1 MTIREGCK
9 RLRIPGRHWVGG
21 GAVLCSLALLAA
33 CHSGSAGTGTSS
45 MQPRRVAVVVS
56 TLDNPYFVVLANTAA
71 EEARRLGYQTTIFD
85 SQDDPAEEAST
96 FENIVAAGYSAILLN
111 ATDDQGS
118 VSNARMAMQAHIPV
132 FTMDR
137 AIQSDQATVSQ
148 VVSDNYAGAVEVGQY
163 FVRELNGH
171 GRYVEL
177 LGLVGDNNT
186 WIRSNGFHSVV
197 GRYPGLKMVAQQ
209 SADFDRSRA
218 LSVMDSILQAH
229 PEIDAV
235 FCDNDTMA
243 LGAYQA
249 LLAAHLDHA
258 VRVFGF
264 DGSADGIAAIEA
276 GHMDATAMQ
285 SPAVIARLAAQYA
298 DLYLRG
304 DRALPPRVLV
314 AVSLV
319 TRANV
324 ARFIDGD
331 HRSQR

>member
-1 MTIREGCK
+1 
-9 RLRIPGRHWVGG
+9 LRIPGLQWVIR
-21 GAVLCSLALLAA
+21 GAALCTLALLAG
-33 CHSGSAGTGTSS
+33 CNSGTPGTGAKAA
-45 MQPRRVAVVVS
+45 QPRRVAIVVS
-56 TLDNPYFVVLANTAA
+56 TLDNPYFVILANTAA
-71 EEARRLGYQTTIFD
+71 QEAQRLGYRATIFD
-85 SQDDPAEEAST
+85 SQDDPAKEAST
-96 FENIVAAGYSAILLN
+96 FENVIAAGYSAVLLN
-111 ATDDQGS
+111 ATDDEGS
-118 VSNARMAMQAHIPV
+118 VGNAMMAMHAHIPV

-137 AIQSDQATVSQ
+137 AIQSDQATVTQ
-148 VVSDNYAGAVEVGQY
+148 VVSDNYVGAVEVGQY
-163 FVRELNGH
+163 FVRQLQGH

-229 PEIDAV
+229 PDIDAV

-264 DGSADGIAAIEA
+264 DGSADGVAAVEA
-276 GHMDATAMQ
+276 GHLDATAMQ
-285 SPAVIARLAAQYA
+285 YPALIARLAAQFA
-298 DLYLRG
+298 DKYLRG
-304 DRALPPRVLV
+304 ERNLPPRMLV

-319 TRANV
+319 TRPNV
-324 ARFIDGD
+324 ARFIHGD
-331 HRSQR
+331 AAGPR

>member
-1 MTIREGCK
+1 
-9 RLRIPGRHWVGG
+9 LRFPGRQWVCR
-21 GAVLCSLALLAA
+21 GAVLCALALLAA
-33 CHSGSAGTGTSS
+33 CNSGAAGTGTGATKP
-45 MQPRRVAVVVS
+45 QRIAIVVS

-71 EEARRLGYQTTIFD
+71 EEARRLGYQATIFD
-85 SQDDPAEEAST
+85 SEDDPAKEAST
-96 FENIVAAGYSAILLN
+96 FENVVAAGYGAVLLN
-111 ATDDQGS
+111 ATDDEGS
-118 VSNARMAMQAHIPV
+118 VANARMAMQAHIAV

-137 AIQSDQATVSQ
+137 AIKSDEATVSQ

-163 FVRELNGH
+163 FVRELHGE

-209 SADFDRSRA
+209 SADFDRSKA
-218 LSVMDSILQAH
+218 LAVMDSILQAH
-229 PEIDAV
+229 PDIDAV

-264 DGSADGIAAIEA
+264 DGSADGIAAIAA
-276 GHMDATAMQ
+276 GHLDATAMQ
-285 SPAVIARLAAQYA
+285 YPQLIARLAADSA
-298 DLYLRG
+298 DRYLRG
-304 DRALPPRVLV
+304 DRVIPPRVLV

-319 TRANV
+319 TRLNV
-324 ARFIDGD
+324 ARFVHGDGD
-331 HRSQR
+331 AGR

>member
-1 MTIREGCK
+1 MRF
-9 RLRIPGRHWVGG
+9 PGRRWISR
-21 GAVLCSLALLAA
+21 GAVLCSLALLAG
-33 CHSGSAGTGTSS
+33 CHSGTSGTGTGST
-45 MQPRRVAVVVS
+45 QPRRIAIVVS

-71 EEARRLGYQTTIFD
+71 QEANRLGYRATIFD
-85 SQDDPAEEAST
+85 SEDDPAKEAST
-96 FENIVAAGYSAILLN
+96 FENLVAAGYSAVLLN
-111 ATDDQGS
+111 ATDDEGS
-118 VSNARMAMQAHIPV
+118 VSNARMAMRAHIPV

-137 AIQSDQATVSQ
+137 AIKSDQATVSQ

-209 SADFDRSRA
+209 SADFDRSKA
-218 LSVMDSILQAH
+218 LTVMDSILQAH
-229 PEIDAV
+229 PDIDAV

-249 LLAAHLDHA
+249 LLAAHLDHE

-264 DGSADGIAAIEA
+264 DGSADGVAAIEA
-276 GHMDATAMQ
+276 GHLDATAMQ
-285 SPAVIARLAAQYA
+285 YPQVIARLAARSA
-298 DLYLRG
+298 DKYLRG
-304 DRALPPRVLV
+304 DRDIPPRVLV

-319 TRANV
+319 TRPNV
-324 ARFIDGD
+324 ARFIHGDRDGS
-331 HRSQR
+331 R

>member
-1 MTIREGCK
+1 M
-9 RLRIPGRHWVGG
+9 RIPGRQRVIR
-21 GAVLCSLALLAA
+21 GAALCTLALLVG
-33 CHSGSAGTGTSS
+33 CNWGTPGTGAKAA
-45 MQPRRVAVVVS
+45 QPRRIAIVVS

-71 EEARRLGYQTTIFD
+71 QEAQRLGYRATIFD
-85 SQDDPAEEAST
+85 SQDDPAKEAST
-96 FENIVAAGYSAILLN
+96 FENVIAAGYSAVLLN
-111 ATDDQGS
+111 ATDDEGS
-118 VSNARMAMQAHIPV
+118 VGNAMMAMHAHIPV

-137 AIQSDQATVSQ
+137 AIQSDRATVTQ
-148 VVSDNYAGAVEVGQY
+148 VVSDNYVGAVEVGQY
-163 FVRELNGH
+163 FVRQLQGH

-229 PEIDAV
+229 PDIDAV

-264 DGSADGIAAIEA
+264 DGSADGVAAIEA
-276 GHMDATAMQ
+276 GHLDATAMQ
-285 SPAVIARLAAQYA
+285 YPALIARLAAQFA
-298 DLYLRG
+298 DKYLRG
-304 DRALPPRVLV
+304 DRNLPPRMLV

-324 ARFIDGD
+324 ARFIHGDADGP
-331 HRSQR
+331 R

>member
-1 MTIREGCK
+1 
-9 RLRIPGRHWVGG
+9 LRFPDRRWISR
-21 GAVLCSLALLAA
+21 GAVLCSLALLAG
-33 CHSGSAGTGTSS
+33 CHSGTSGTGTSS
-45 MQPRRVAVVVS
+45 TQPRRIAIVVS

-71 EEARRLGYQTTIFD
+71 QEANRLGYRATIFD
-85 SQDDPAEEAST
+85 SEDDPAKEAST
-96 FENIVAAGYSAILLN
+96 FENLVAAGYSAVLLN
-111 ATDDQGS
+111 ATDDEGS
-118 VSNARMAMQAHIPV
+118 VSNARMAMHAHIPV

-137 AIQSDQATVSQ
+137 AIKSDQAAVSQ

-209 SADFDRSRA
+209 SADFDRSKA
-218 LSVMDSILQAH
+218 LTVMDSILQAH
-229 PEIDAV
+229 PDIDAV

-249 LLAAHLDHA
+249 LLAAHLDHE

-264 DGSADGIAAIEA
+264 DGSADGVAAIEA
-276 GHMDATAMQ
+276 GHLDATAMQ
-285 SPAVIARLAAQYA
+285 YPQVIAQLAAQSA
-298 DLYLRG
+298 DRYLRG
-304 DRALPPRVLV
+304 DRDLPPRVLV

-319 TRANV
+319 TRPNV
-324 ARFIDGD
+324 ARFIHGD
-331 HRSQR
+331 RDSSR

>member
-1 MTIREGCK
+1 M
-9 RLRIPGRHWVGG
+9 
-21 GAVLCSLALLAA
+21 LALLAG
-33 CHSGSAGTGTSS
+33 CNSGAPGAGTKTV
-45 MQPRRVAVVVS
+45 QPRRIAIIVS

-71 EEARRLGYQTTIFD
+71 QEAHRLGYRATIFD
-85 SQDDPAEEAST
+85 SQDDPAKEAAT
-96 FENIVAAGYSAILLN
+96 FENVIAAGYSAVLLN
-111 ATDDQGS
+111 ATDDEGS
-118 VSNARMAMQAHIPV
+118 VGNAMMAMHAHVPV

-137 AIQSDQATVSQ
+137 AIASDQATVTQ
-148 VVSDNYAGAVEVGQY
+148 VVSDNYVGAVEVGQY
-163 FVRELNGH
+163 FVRQLHGH

-197 GRYPGLKMVAQQ
+197 GRYPGLQMVAQQ

-229 PEIDAV
+229 PDIDAV

-249 LLAAHLDHA
+249 LLAAHLDRH

-264 DGSADGIAAIEA
+264 DGSADGVTAIEA
-276 GHMDATAMQ
+276 GHLDATAMQ
-285 SPAVIARLAAQYA
+285 YPEQIARLAAQFA
-298 DLYLRG
+298 DKYLRG
-304 DRALPPRVLV
+304 ERDLPPRMLV

-319 TRANV
+319 TRPNV
-324 ARFIDGD
+324 ARFIHGDRDGT
-331 HRSQR
+331 R